1 MSLTISSS
9 PAYRSF
15 VGNPIRFSL
24 LTDSEQPLLCSLT
37 IDGQVV
43 YNFTHI
49 PFQGVCLFDIAD
61 ILAAYID
68 TPIPE
73 SSQTDIVTPIRQG
86 YAVYYTLTVTTG
98 IESETFTFDGIGFQ
112 GGISKRLM
120 RELQSKGLDMFSYR
134 LCNPQRQF
142 FFTTRTNGRNIRIR
156 ENEVTPLIF
165 LAPVENITLVTDSG
179 RLITITGLATQT
191 LYALNIPAV
200 RKTVFDTYNE
210 LPAYFS
216 LLIADHYVCDI
227 TLLPTISAIE
237 HNVLLFR
244 NSLGTYECISFD
256 AVSTRTLESADKDQS
271 SYTLFDPQTSGYV
284 TGYFRLPVS
293 PVQSTETGIRPPS
306 ELLFLSDLL
315 SSDDVYLLTSD
326 KSAIPVHVTA
336 DKFQLPGISIEP
348 ISVSVTISAVESDAF
363 YSPEADFR
371 QPSNRFGEWIFE
383 NKYLNSWGIIY
394 NNRRLIEN
402 NNS

>member
-200 RKTVFDTYNE
+200 RKTVFDIYNE

-293 PVQSTETGIRPPS
+293 PVQNTETGIRPPS

-315 SSDDVYLLTSD
+315 SSGDVYLLTSD

>member
-371 QPSNRFGEWIFE
+371 QPFNRFGEWIFE

>member
-200 RKTVFDTYNE
+200 RKTVFDIYNE

-293 PVQSTETGIRPPS
+293 PVQNTETGIRPPS